1 MNNSRRNT
9 NNSQMTDT
17 SLIRVDSEIEG
28 MERTDMVDDYEESD
42 NFAENLFKKQP
53 DRSNTHQLTTQQKL
67 QHKQAQLQLDQ
78 IQVDT

>member
-1 MNNSRRNT
+1 
-9 NNSQMTDT
+9 MTDT

-53 DRSNTHQLTTQQKL
+53 DRSNTHQLTTQ
-67 QHKQAQLQLDQ
+67 
-78 IQVDT
+78 